1 MYPHKPLEPRGAPIA
16 LRLLRRTRLR
26 SPPFGDAYGR
36 VELLQNF
43 LDAAPIGQGD
53 SVLRV
58 GIGVSAIYALGD
70 GRWRPGMSGSDGA
83 RGADLW
89 EVFSV
94 VPDHRRAEG
103 KRYPLAGL
111 LMIALAAML
120 AGRSDQL
127 GIVRWGRKLSREALA
142 ELGILRGRVPAP
154 SVWSELF
161 RALDVG
167 ALERLLGAWV
177 KGAGAAGH
185 VAIDGKRLRGSAV
198 GDVPGV
204 HLLAAFSERLQGVI
218 GQLRVAPEANEITAA
233 LTLLKTLPIEGA
245 IISGD
250 AIFAQTD
257 LCRLIIERGGDY
269 FFTVKSNQPTLEAD
283 IALAFRPDSPS
294 AEWAPRLTWLGSRR
308 SRRGTAASRSDARSA
323 ARASPPISASGRV
336 CASSAASSDDAARR
350 QG

>member
-1 MYPHKPLEPRGAPIA
+1 ML
-16 LRLLRRTRLR
+16 
-26 SPPFGDAYGR
+26 
-36 VELLQNF
+36 
-43 LDAAPIGQGD
+43 
-53 SVLRV
+53 
-58 GIGVSAIYALGD
+58 SATGD
-70 GRWRPGMSGSDGA
+70 GGRECRAAMGREGPIFGRCSAWSRTIGG
-83 RGADLW
+83 RGGG
-89 EVFSV
+89 
-94 VPDHRRAEG
+94 EG
-103 KRYPLAGL
+103 YPLAGL

-245 IISGD
+245 MISGD

-269 FFTVKSNQPTLEAD
+269 FFTVKSNQPTMEAD
-283 IALAFRPDSPS
+283 FALAFRPDSS
-294 AEWAPRLTWLGSRR
+294 LCGLG
-308 SRRGTAASRSDARSA
+308 
-323 ARASPPISASGRV
+323 ARA
-336 CASSAASSDDAARR
+336 
-350 QG
+350 

>member
-1 MYPHKPLEPRGAPIA
+1 MTSPLRFLVVESKTQQARRERRNRVGQSSGEAYIDTLLELAPGARCDQVKPADPGA
-16 LRLLRRTRLR
+16 
-26 SPPFGDAYGR
+26 
-36 VELLQNF
+36 
-43 LDAAPIGQGD
+43 QGD

-58 GIGVSAIYALGD
+58 GIGVSAIHALGD

-111 LMIALAAML
+111 VMIALAAML

-177 KGAGAAGH
+177 
-185 VAIDGKRLRGSAV
+185 
-198 GDVPGV
+198 
-204 HLLAAFSERLQGVI
+204 
-218 GQLRVAPEANEITAA
+218 
-233 LTLLKTLPIEGA
+233 
-245 IISGD
+245 
-250 AIFAQTD
+250 
-257 LCRLIIERGGDY
+257 
-269 FFTVKSNQPTLEAD
+269 
-283 IALAFRPDSPS
+283 
-294 AEWAPRLTWLGSRR
+294 
-308 SRRGTAASRSDARSA
+308 
-323 ARASPPISASGRV
+323 
-336 CASSAASSDDAARR
+336 
-350 QG
+350 

>member
-1 MYPHKPLEPRGAPIA
+1 
-16 LRLLRRTRLR
+16 
-26 SPPFGDAYGR
+26 
-36 VELLQNF
+36 
-43 LDAAPIGQGD
+43 
-53 SVLRV
+53 
-58 GIGVSAIYALGD
+58 
-70 GRWRPGMSGSDGA
+70 MSGSDGA

-94 VPDHRRAEG
+94 VPDHRRADG

-111 LMIALAAML
+111 LMIARAAML

-154 SVWSELF
+154 SVWSGLF

-185 VAIDGKRLRGSAV
+185 GAIDGKRLRGSAV
-198 GDVPGV
+198 GDGPGV

-218 GQLRVAPEANEITAA
+218 GQWRVAPEANEITAA
-233 LTLLKTLPIEGA
+233 LTLLKTLPLEGA

-257 LCRLIIERGGDY
+257 LCRPIIERGGDY

-283 IALAFRPDSPS
+283 IAPTSPWPSGRIPPS
-294 AEWAPRLTWLGSRR
+294 AEWAPAPDVARVETVEKGHGRIEIRRLECSESLASSLSQWPGLRQVCRIERRR
-308 SRRGTAASRSDARSA
+308 SLRGKDSIEGVHAITSLSRERANRPTSPSVARGSFEPRTRSVPQPIISGLRLA
-323 ARASPPISASGRV
+323 RPRATLPTRASAVSIIPFV
-336 CASSAASSDDAARR
+336 
-350 QG
+350 

>member
-1 MYPHKPLEPRGAPIA
+1 
-16 LRLLRRTRLR
+16 
-26 SPPFGDAYGR
+26 
-36 VELLQNF
+36 
-43 LDAAPIGQGD
+43 
-53 SVLRV
+53 
-58 GIGVSAIYALGD
+58 
-70 GRWRPGMSGSDGA
+70 MSGSDGA

-257 LCRLIIERGGDY
+257 LCRLIIECGGDY

-283 IALAFRPDSPS
+283 IALAFRPDSP
-294 AEWAPRLTWLGSRR
+294 LCGV
-308 SRRGTAASRSDARSA
+308 G
-323 ARASPPISASGRV
+323 ARA
-336 CASSAASSDDAARR
+336 
-350 QG
+350 

>member
-1 MYPHKPLEPRGAPIA
+1 
-16 LRLLRRTRLR
+16 
-26 SPPFGDAYGR
+26 
-36 VELLQNF
+36 
-43 LDAAPIGQGD
+43 
-53 SVLRV
+53 
-58 GIGVSAIYALGD
+58 
-70 GRWRPGMSGSDGA
+70 MSGGDGA
-83 RGADLW
+83 REANLW

-167 ALERLLGAWV
+167 ALEQLLGAWV

-198 GDVPGV
+198 GAAPGV

-257 LCRLIIERGGDY
+257 LCRLIVERGGDY
-269 FFTVKSNQPTLEAD
+269 FFTVKSNQPTLETD
-283 IALAFRPDSPS
+283 IALAFRPDSP
-294 AEWAPRLTWLGSRR
+294 LCGV
-308 SRRGTAASRSDARSA
+308 DARA
-323 ARASPPISASGRV
+323 
-336 CASSAASSDDAARR
+336 
-350 QG
+350 

>member
-1 MYPHKPLEPRGAPIA
+1 MTPPSDLSSLAPSEKDALIAALLARVQALLVEVEGLRAENAA
-16 LRLLRRTRLR
+16 LRDNLSL
-26 SPPFGDAYGR
+26 PP
-36 VELLQNF
+36 
-43 LDAAPIGQGD
+43 QGD

-58 GIGVSAIYALGD
+58 GIGVSAIHALGD
-70 GRWRPGMSGSDGA
+70 GRGRPGMSGSDGA

-161 RALDVG
+161 RALDVD

-198 GDVPGV
+198 
-204 HLLAAFSERLQGVI
+204 
-218 GQLRVAPEANEITAA
+218 
-233 LTLLKTLPIEGA
+233 
-245 IISGD
+245 
-250 AIFAQTD
+250 
-257 LCRLIIERGGDY
+257 
-269 FFTVKSNQPTLEAD
+269 
-283 IALAFRPDSPS
+283 
-294 AEWAPRLTWLGSRR
+294 
-308 SRRGTAASRSDARSA
+308 
-323 ARASPPISASGRV
+323 
-336 CASSAASSDDAARR
+336 
-350 QG
+350 

>member
-1 MYPHKPLEPRGAPIA
+1 
-16 LRLLRRTRLR
+16 
-26 SPPFGDAYGR
+26 
-36 VELLQNF
+36 
-43 LDAAPIGQGD
+43 
-53 SVLRV
+53 
-58 GIGVSAIYALGD
+58 
-70 GRWRPGMSGSDGA
+70 MSGSDGA

-177 KGAGAAGH
+177 KGAG
-185 VAIDGKRLRGSAV
+185 
-198 GDVPGV
+198 
-204 HLLAAFSERLQGVI
+204 
-218 GQLRVAPEANEITAA
+218 T
-233 LTLLKTLPIEGA
+233 TLLHG
-245 IISGD
+245 
-250 AIFAQTD
+250 
-257 LCRLIIERGGDY
+257 
-269 FFTVKSNQPTLEAD
+269 
-283 IALAFRPDSPS
+283 
-294 AEWAPRLTWLGSRR
+294 
-308 SRRGTAASRSDARSA
+308 
-323 ARASPPISASGRV
+323 SGRW
-336 CASSAASSDDAARR
+336 RP
-350 QG
+350 GPG

>member
-1 MYPHKPLEPRGAPIA
+1 
-16 LRLLRRTRLR
+16 
-26 SPPFGDAYGR
+26 
-36 VELLQNF
+36 
-43 LDAAPIGQGD
+43 
-53 SVLRV
+53 
-58 GIGVSAIYALGD
+58 
-70 GRWRPGMSGSDGA
+70 MSGSDGA

-177 KGAGAAGH
+177 KGAGVAGH

-257 LCRLIIERGGDY
+257 LCRLIVERGGDY

-294 AEWAPRLTWLGSRR
+294 AEWAPAPDVARVETVEKGHGRIEIR
-308 SRRGTAASRSDARSA
+308 TYAASRCVDWIRSERSYPGA
-323 ARASPPISASGRV
+323 PGFASIKTLVQVHRRTEHADR
-336 CASSAASSDDAARR
+336 CTFDTHHYISSAALDIARLAQAVR
-350 QG
+350 GHWGGGEHALAVGRGVRG

>member
-1 MYPHKPLEPRGAPIA
+1 
-16 LRLLRRTRLR
+16 
-26 SPPFGDAYGR
+26 
-36 VELLQNF
+36 
-43 LDAAPIGQGD
+43 
-53 SVLRV
+53 
-58 GIGVSAIYALGD
+58 
-70 GRWRPGMSGSDGA
+70 MSGGDGA
-83 RGADLW
+83 READLW

-185 VAIDGKRLRGSAV
+185 VAIDGATGVMTVTLK
-198 GDVPGV
+198 DVEDRP
-204 HLLAAFSERLQGVI
+204 LWAI
-218 GQLRVAPEANEITAA
+218 D
-233 LTLLKTLPIEGA
+233 LTPQ
-245 IISGD
+245 S
-250 AIFAQTD
+250 
-257 LCRLIIERGGDY
+257 
-269 FFTVKSNQPTLEAD
+269 
-283 IALAFRPDSPS
+283 SPHP
-294 AEWAPRLTWLGSRR
+294 A
-308 SRRGTAASRSDARSA
+308 
-323 ARASPPISASGRV
+323 
-336 CASSAASSDDAARR
+336 
-350 QG
+350 

>member
-1 MYPHKPLEPRGAPIA
+1 
-16 LRLLRRTRLR
+16 
-26 SPPFGDAYGR
+26 
-36 VELLQNF
+36 
-43 LDAAPIGQGD
+43 
-53 SVLRV
+53 
-58 GIGVSAIYALGD
+58 
-70 GRWRPGMSGSDGA
+70 MSGSDGA

-185 VAIDGKRLRGSAV
+185 VAIDGKRLRGSQSENSPGIHMLQAFSTGLQASIGALAV
-198 GDVPGV
+198 PPDSAEVIEAIALLKDLPIGAGDVVTGD
-204 HLLAAFSERLQGVI
+204 AAFTYRPVI
-218 GQLRVAPEANEITAA
+218 AA
-233 LTLLKTLPIEGA
+233 IRAKGA
-245 IISGD
+245 G
-250 AIFAQTD
+250 
-257 LCRLIIERGGDY
+257 Y
-269 FFTVKSNQPTLEAD
+269 FLFVKANQPELQAE
-283 IALAFRPDSPS
+283 IAHAFGDDSPH
-294 AEWAPRLTWLGSRR
+294 T
-308 SRRGTAASRSDARSA
+308 RGR
-323 ARASPPISASGRV
+323 
-336 CASSAASSDDAARR
+336 AARR
-350 QG
+350 FKPAGRSA